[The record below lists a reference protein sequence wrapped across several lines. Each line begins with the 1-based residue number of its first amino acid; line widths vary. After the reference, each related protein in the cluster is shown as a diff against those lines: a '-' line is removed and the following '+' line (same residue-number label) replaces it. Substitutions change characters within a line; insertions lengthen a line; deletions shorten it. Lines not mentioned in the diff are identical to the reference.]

1 VTFKENPD
9 GEREEVGAG
18 AGGHYPAGT

>member
-9 GEREEVGAG
+9 GEREEAGPG
-18 AGGHYPAGT
+18 AGGNHPTGA